1 MINIK
6 ANQKTG
12 KVAKSMYLKG
22 DEKVVLINS
31 LGVSITFPSN
41 EVRVTGRAASGV
53 RLMDLSSGTKVVGAA
68 LMSMDSIV

>member
-1 MINIK
+1 
-6 ANQKTG
+6 
-12 KVAKSMYLKG
+12 MYLRG

-53 RLMDLSSGTKVVGAA
+53 RLMDLNSGTKVVGAA
-68 LMSMDSIV
+68 LVSPDSIV